1 MGWVQAGIELGEEFL
16 NLPIFS
22 GHALHLFLGPFMPF
36 QLPDSSLSIPLVV
49 LYALT
54 VFSLVLFI
62 CLYLRERRSVFV
74 GWLLIAT
81 VGLLGTSLGVTAIV
95 AENQILLVLA
105 FLIVIGPAIL
115 SIFTP
120 LGLTGLFLYSGVR
133 LIVREG
139 FSLTNSLALAA
150 GIALIVGP
158 FFAPGPA
165 ENTPLGGVWGT
176 IYFYFSLVLTYFTI
190 YAVGFTVSA
199 VLNLVNFRQQADY
212 VVVLGSGLMGDRVT
226 PLLAGRIDRGIEIYR
241 KNPGSKLIM
250 SGGQGPDEDVPE
262 GVAMTRYAVSRGIPE
277 TDIIVED
284 RAVNTRENLLFS
296 YALMPEVAEGK
307 NPESCCGNNQLPPV
321 PCVAAGAFAGPEM
334 LGCGGSYEGVFCG
347 ERVYS
352 RVHRL
357 FEHDSPPPHHH
368 LEPVHGPLHCS
379 GALRVVDALRRFGG
393 PGRADLASS
402 GGSSL

>member
-1 MGWVQAGIELGEEFL
+1 MFLLPFFAHRFRMGLVQAGIELGEEFL

-105 FLIVIGPAIL
+105 FLIVIVPAIL

-150 GIALIVGP
+150 GVALIVGP

-176 IYFYFSLVLTYFTI
+176 IYFYF
-190 YAVGFTVSA
+190 
-199 VLNLVNFRQQADY
+199 
-212 VVVLGSGLMGDRVT
+212 
-226 PLLAGRIDRGIEIYR
+226 
-241 KNPGSKLIM
+241 
-250 SGGQGPDEDVPE
+250 
-262 GVAMTRYAVSRGIPE
+262 
-277 TDIIVED
+277 
-284 RAVNTRENLLFS
+284 
-296 YALMPEVAEGK
+296 
-307 NPESCCGNNQLPPV
+307 
-321 PCVAAGAFAGPEM
+321 
-334 LGCGGSYEGVFCG
+334 
-347 ERVYS
+347 
-352 RVHRL
+352 
-357 FEHDSPPPHHH
+357 
-368 LEPVHGPLHCS
+368 
-379 GALRVVDALRRFGG
+379 
-393 PGRADLASS
+393 
-402 GGSSL
+402 

>member
-1 MGWVQAGIELGEEFL
+1 MQFL
-16 NLPIFS
+16 P
-22 GHALHLFLGPFMPF
+22 P
-36 QLPDSSLSIPLVV
+36 PDSPLYIPLVV

-54 VFSLVLFI
+54 ALSLVLFI

-105 FLIVIGPAIL
+105 FLIVIVPAIL

-158 FFAPGPA
+158 FFVPGPA

-212 VVVLGSGLMGDRVT
+212 VVVLGSGLIGDQVT

-250 SGGQGPDEDVPE
+250 SGGQGADEEVPE
-262 GVAMTRYAVSRGIPE
+262 GVAMTRYAVSRGEHP
-277 TDIIVED
+277 
-284 RAVNTRENLLFS
+284 RESALLLRPD
-296 YALMPEVAEGK
+296 AGGCRGQ

-334 LGCGGSYEGVFCG
+334 LGRGGSYEGVFCG
-347 ERVYS
+347 ECFY
-352 RVHRL
+352 
-357 FEHDSPPPHHH
+357 P
-368 LEPVHGPLHCS
+368 
-379 GALRVVDALRRFGG
+379 
-393 PGRADLASS
+393 
-402 GGSSL
+402 